1 MGLNAQKCLW
11 VFPCVLDQTT
21 GKFFVW
27 MGDVTL
33 DKFTKST
40 FMNLAG
46 FADKS
51 SATKLVL
58 VQTRNH
64 PQKGTI
70 QQFILIAEFK
80 RLFTVLDA
88 IRVSKRQAGEFLGQ
102 ERMAESLEKYALYCI
117 DLD

>member
-21 GKFFVW
+21 SKFFVW

-64 PQKGTI
+64 PQK
-70 QQFILIAEFK
+70 AEFK